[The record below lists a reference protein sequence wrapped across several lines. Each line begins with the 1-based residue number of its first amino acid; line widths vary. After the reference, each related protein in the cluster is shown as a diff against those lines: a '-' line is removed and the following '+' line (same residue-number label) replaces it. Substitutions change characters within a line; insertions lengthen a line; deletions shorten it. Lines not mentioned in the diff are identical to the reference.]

1 MKSQLQLLKEKQG
14 ELRQNE
20 DLAAKFEELKAKK
33 IERAE
38 EWTIINTRLIIG
50 CGCGGSGM
58 DIHIA
63 IPGNHPNIKDSFP
76 SRVDT
81 DDLRRF
87 KSRHPEAMVMS
98 GAVPGGITDSYNPGR
113 YERL

>member
-1 MKSQLQLLKEKQG
+1 MSGVTQLYRDVEEKPQ
-14 ELRQNE
+14 QNK

-50 CGCGGSGM
+50 CGCGGGGT

-63 IPGNHPNIKDSFP
+63 IPGNHPNIGVP
-76 SRVDT
+76 PRVET
-81 DDLRRF
+81 DDLLRF
-87 KSRHPEAMVMS
+87 ERRHPDAMIMRGS
-98 GAVPGGITDSYNPGR
+98 APGGITDSYNPGR